1 MRSSRPWRAHVAA
14 EEVVMADTRSPR
26 RGAAPRR
33 RPDPRRPRQRGTP
46 DILTVGRLLTRPLVS
61 GVVLLLL
68 ATGAFPGGIPLPDT
82 LLEVRAASVR
92 ALGLHGTTLA
102 LLIAGA
108 AVLLLLGDRGPGV
121 RGLLWRRR
129 RHVLGASVMLA
140 FSAGLLGL
148 WRPELTLDGIQ
159 LATVSAGG
167 ALGRSFMGWP
177 SALGWLLTLPAGFAL
192 LWPRTS
198 ARLVRVTPRA
208 GAGAARSVWRLRLDR
223 HAWRGLCAL
232 GRGISRLPT
241 LLTALVTSLQPRM
254 PSEQRPRERPTS
266 TITELAGPPEPT
278 LLAVPH
284 ARAPSIEELTPHD
297 EEEVEGSATQIQMD
311 MERPANEW
319 RHSGDG
325 WQLPPLSLL
334 QVGADPAHSATDN
347 ARRAELIVETLAS
360 FGVDASV
367 VQVNEGPTVTQFG
380 VEPGWDVRTRAVPER
395 DAQGQP
401 ALDPSGQPRMRN
413 VETARTRIRVS
424 RITALQ
430 NDLALALA
438 APSLRIEAP
447 VPGKPI
453 VGIEVPNH
461 SAAVVSLRSVLE
473 SPSFAKA
480 RTRSA
485 LPVALGVGVSGEPV
499 VADLATMPHLLIA
512 GATGSGKSVC
522 LSGIITSL
530 LMNYSP
536 QELRLVLVDP
546 KRVEL
551 TPFAEVPHLAFSEIV
566 VDMDRV
572 VGTLQAV
579 INEMES
585 RYRRF
590 AQSGVRNVA
599 RYNEQNPARML
610 PYWVVVVDELA
621 DLMMAAPFQVEAQ
634 LVRLAQLARATGI
647 HLVVATQRPSVDV
660 ITGLIKANFPT
671 RIAFAV
677 ASQVDSRTVLD
688 HGGAEKLLGRGDML
702 FQAPDAQKPTR
713 LQGVYVA
720 DAEIEAVA
728 DFWTADRFASLA
740 PEKHDGLL
748 REAERQLTEETETVG
763 PGGASEEDDPM
774 LARATAL
781 LREHERVSTSLLQR
795 KLRIGY
801 PRAAR
806 LMDDLEQRGLVASAE
821 AGGSSRAVLLTSR
834 ENTSPSVGAEPAPT
848 APPARTRATDAE
860 QKQPPARSGPDPR
873 YPAFPRPFDED

>member
-1 MRSSRPWRAHVAA
+1 
-14 EEVVMADTRSPR
+14 MADTRKPR
-26 RGAAPRR
+26 PGASRGAA
-33 RPDPRRPRQRGTP
+33 RRPRPDATP
-46 DILTVGRLLTRPLVS
+46 DILTVGRLLARPAAA
-61 GVVLLLL
+61 GAAILLL
-68 ATGAFPGGIPLPDT
+68 AAVALPGLIALPGR
-82 LLEVRAASVR
+82 LAELRAS
-92 ALGLHGTTLA
+92 ALGLLGLHQATLA
-102 LLIAGA
+102 LLAGGA
-108 AVLLLLGDRGPGV
+108 GAVLLLGRRGPALG
-121 RGLLWRRR
+121 GPLWRHR
-129 RHVLGASVMLA
+129 RHALGALLMLL
-140 FSAGLLGL
+140 FSWGLLGL
-148 WRPELTLDGIQ
+148 WRAPFALDGVD
-159 LATVSAGG
+159 LEAASAGG
-167 ALGRSFMGWP
+167 AFGRSLTTWP
-177 SALGWLLTLPAGFAL
+177 HLLLWLLCPPLGFAL
-192 LWPRTS
+192 LWPRTA
-198 ARLVRVTPRA
+198 ARLARRA
-208 GAGAARSVWRLRLDR
+208 PGAARAAARSVWRWRLDR
-223 HAWRGLCAL
+223 RAGRAVRSLAVAVAGLPAL
-232 GRGISRLPT
+232 LR
-241 LLTALVTSLQPRM
+241 ALVGAIQPGTAREERAPASR
-254 PSEQRPRERPTS
+254 PSS
-266 TITELAGPPEPT
+266 ISELAGPPEPT
-278 LLAVPH
+278 LLSTPRSDAPAVDDL
-284 ARAPSIEELTPHD
+284 AAPAEESRDPPP
-297 EEEVEGSATQIQMD
+297 TQIVMD
-311 MERPANEW
+311 LERPAGEW

-334 QVGADPAHSATDN
+334 EDGAASDHAAADN
-347 ARRAELIVETLAS
+347 SRRAELIVETLAS

-380 VEPGWDVRTRAVPER
+380 VEPGWDVRTRSVPEV

-401 ALDPSGQPRMRN
+401 VLDESGARRMRS

-424 RITALQ
+424 RITSLQ

-453 VGIEVPNH
+453 VGIEVPNQA
-461 SAAVVSLRSVLE
+461 AAVVALRSVLE
-473 SPSFAKA
+473 SPVFAKE

-485 LPVALGVGVSGEPV
+485 LPVALGVGVSGEPAI
-499 VADLATMPHLLIA
+499 ADLATMPHLLIA

-536 QELRLVLVDP
+536 QELRLVLIDP

-566 VDMDRV
+566 VDMERV

-590 AQSGVRNVA
+590 AQAGVRNVA
-599 RYNEQNPARML
+599 RYNEQHAARAL

-688 HGGAEKLLGRGDML
+688 QGGAEKLLGRGDML
-702 FQAPDAQKPTR
+702 FHASDAQKPTR

-728 DFWTADRFASLA
+728 GFWTSERFAELA
-740 PEKHDGLL
+740 PEKHDELIQ
-748 REAERQLTEETETVG
+748 EAERQLAEDAEVQAA
-763 PGGASEEDDPM
+763 PGSGEEDDPM
-774 LARATAL
+774 LARATEL
-781 LREHERVSTSLLQR
+781 LGELQSVSTSLLQR
-795 KLRIGY
+795 RLRIGY

-806 LMDDLEQRGLVASAE
+806 LMDELEQRGLVSPAE
-821 AGGSSRAVLLTSR
+821 AGGSSRSVLLHGG
-834 ENTSPSVGAEPAPT
+834 EGAAALPPPPSAPAPGGG
-848 APPARTRATDAE
+848 APDE
-860 QKQPPARSGPDPR
+860 GDPR
-873 YPAFPRPFDED
+873 RAAGAYPAFPRPFDDD

>member
-1 MRSSRPWRAHVAA
+1 
-14 EEVVMADTRSPR
+14 MADTRRPR
-26 RGAAPRR
+26 SGAAPRR
-33 RPDPRRPRQRGTP
+33 PAGRRPRQGATP
-46 DILTVGRLLTRPLVS
+46 DILSVGRLVVRPQVAGAVILVLAAVALP
-61 GVVLLLL
+61 GVIALPGRLLDARAEVL
-68 ATGAFPGGIPLPDT
+68 G
-82 LLEVRAASVR
+82 V
-92 ALGLHGTTLA
+92 LGLHQATLA
-102 LLIAGA
+102 LLAA
-108 AVLLLLGDRGPGV
+108 LASAVLLLGARGPGLA
-121 RGLLWRRR
+121 GLLWRRR
-129 RHVLGASVMLA
+129 RHVLGAAALLA
-140 FSAGLLGL
+140 FSWGLLGM
-148 WRPELTLDGIQ
+148 WRPLLTLDGVD
-159 LATVSAGG
+159 LEAASAGG
-167 ALGRSFMGWP
+167 AFGRSLTTWP
-177 SALGWLLTLPAGFAL
+177 RLLPWLLTLPVGFAL
-192 LWPRTS
+192 LWPRTATRL
-198 ARLVRVTPRA
+198 ARRAPGAARA
-208 GAGAARSVWRLRLDR
+208 GARAVWRWRLDRRAWRGARSVAGGIFRVPALLR
-223 HAWRGLCAL
+223 AVVVA
-232 GRGISRLPT
+232 
-241 LLTALVTSLQPRM
+241 LQPGRLGG
-254 PSEQRPRERPTS
+254 QRPQAAPPS
-266 TITELAGPPEPT
+266 SIGELAGPPDPT
-278 LLAVPH
+278 LLSAPRAEAPAVEDPAP
-284 ARAPSIEELTPHD
+284 AREEAPPQ
-297 EEEVEGSATQIQMD
+297 ARPTQIEMD
-311 MERPANEW
+311 LERPAREW

-334 QVGADPAHSATDN
+334 EDAARAENSQSDN

-367 VQVNEGPTVTQFG
+367 AQVNEGPTVTQFG
-380 VEPGWDVRTRAVPER
+380 VEPGWDVRTRTVQER

-401 ALDPSGQPRMRN
+401 VLDESGAPRTRT
-413 VETARTRIRVS
+413 VETSRTRIRVS

-461 SAAVVSLRSVLE
+461 AAGVVSLRSVLE
-473 SPSFAKA
+473 SPAFQKA

-536 QELRLVLVDP
+536 QELRVVLVDP

-551 TPFAEVPHLAFSEIV
+551 TPFADVPHLAFSEIV

-590 AQSGVRNVA
+590 AQAGVRNVA
-599 RYNEQNPARML
+599 RYNEQNAARAL

-688 HGGAEKLLGRGDML
+688 QGGAEKLLGRGDML
-702 FQAPDAQKPTR
+702 FHASDAQKPTR
-713 LQGVYVA
+713 LQGVFVA
-720 DAEIEAVA
+720 DTEIEAVA
-728 DFWTADRFASLA
+728 GFWTSERFTALA
-740 PEKHDGLL
+740 PEKHDDLL
-748 REAERQLTEETETVG
+748 HEAERQLAEEPENG
-763 PGGASEEDDPM
+763 APGGQAEEDDPM
-774 LARATAL
+774 LARATEL
-781 LREHERVSTSLLQR
+781 LRDHQRVSTSLLQR

-806 LMDDLEQRGLVASAE
+806 LMDELEQRGLVSAAD
-821 AGGSSRAVLLTSR
+821 AGGSSRTVLLDVADG
-834 ENTSPSVGAEPAPT
+834 PAAAEPAA
-848 APPARTRATDAE
+848 APRPAPQPGPEPEAAE
-860 QKQPPARSGPDPR
+860 RSAGRPPGA

>member
-1 MRSSRPWRAHVAA
+1 
-14 EEVVMADTRSPR
+14 MADTRKPR
-26 RGAAPRR
+26 SGAAPRR
-33 RPDPRRPRQRGTP
+33 AVGRHPRQRATP
-46 DILTVGRLLTRPLVS
+46 DILTVGRLLVRPAVAGAAILILAAVALP
-61 GVVLLLL
+61 GVIALPGRLL
-68 ATGAFPGGIPLPDT
+68 D
-82 LLEVRAASVR
+82 VRAEVLG
-92 ALGLHGTTLA
+92 ALGVHQATLA
-102 LLIAGA
+102 LLAGGA
-108 AVLLLLGDRGPGV
+108 GVLLLLGDRGPGL
-121 RGLLWRRR
+121 GGMLWRHR
-129 RHVLGASVMLA
+129 RHTLGVLLMLG
-140 FSAGLLGL
+140 FSWGLLGM
-148 WRPELTLDGIQ
+148 WQPSLTVDGVDLQ
-159 LATVSAGG
+159 AASAGG
-167 ALGRSFMGWP
+167 ALGRSLTTWP
-177 SALGWLLTLPAGFAL
+177 RLLPWLLCLPAGFAL
-192 LWPRTS
+192 LWPRTATGL
-198 ARLVRVTPRA
+198 ARRTP
-208 GAGAARSVWRLRLDR
+208 GAAAVAARSVWRWRLDR
-223 HAWRGLCAL
+223 RAWRGLRVLA
-232 GRGISRLPT
+232 RGIGRLPA
-241 LLTALVTSLQPRM
+241 LLRAFVVALQPRM
-254 PSEQRPRERPTS
+254 PREERTRMSGPS
-266 TITELAGPPEPT
+266 SLTELAGPPEPT
-278 LLAVPH
+278 LVSVPRV
-284 ARAPSIEELTPHD
+284 AAPPVEELTPTED
-297 EEEVEGSATQIQMD
+297 GESGGAPVTQIVMD
-311 MERPANEW
+311 LERPAGEW

-334 QVGADPAHSATDN
+334 EDGAGATNSSTDN
-347 ARRAELIVETLAS
+347 ARRAELIVQTLAS

-380 VEPGWDVRTRAVPER
+380 VEPGWDVRTRSVPER

-401 ALDPSGQPRMRN
+401 ELDESGQPRVRI

-461 SAAVVSLRSVLE
+461 TAALVSLRSVLE
-473 SPSFAKA
+473 SPVFAKA
-480 RTRSA
+480 RTRAA

-512 GATGSGKSVC
+512 GATGAGKSVC

-536 QELRLVLVDP
+536 QELRLVLIDP

-590 AQSGVRNVA
+590 AQAGVRNIA
-599 RYNEQNPARML
+599 RYNEQHAARAL

-702 FQAPDAQKPTR
+702 FQAPNAQKPTR

-728 DFWTADRFASLA
+728 GFWTSERFASLA

-748 REAERQLTEETETVG
+748 QEAARQLSEETEAAAA
-763 PGGASEEDDPM
+763 GGRGEEDDP
-774 LARATAL
+774 LLPRATEL
-781 LREHERVSTSLLQR
+781 LRDHQRVSISLLQR

-806 LMDDLEQRGLVASAE
+806 LMDELEQRGLVSAAD
-821 AGGSSRAVLLTSR
+821 AGGSSRAVLLR
-834 ENTSPSVGAEPAPT
+834 AEAQPDPPAGAETASPLRSASPPSPGPGPAEPPPGR
-848 APPARTRATDAE
+848 APGA
-860 QKQPPARSGPDPR
+860 G
-873 YPAFPRPFDED
+873 YPAFPRPFDEE